1 MSLWKKQ
8 VLYSPMLSTFG
19 GGSSRGFN
27 PGGGSGGPGA
37 VGSAV
42 NALDI
47 LGDGSCRSCLNM
59 ESGSDLNS
67 SNTVI
72 QGGGFSTANKKWGS
86 QSIYIPDGNTTTYIT
101 SNGIDLSSGPVD
113 GDYTIS
119 VWFYLTALRTG
130 GIQPPMMMNSGS
142 DTDANGAITVASP
155 NTGGVSSDRMFGKG
169 RSTATSID
177 AGYDSGTLIAAGS
190 WKHGLHVLDTTANT
204 YKQYLNGTLLKTTTS
219 ASTTGGQ
226 PPSLSTN
233 GGDSS
238 DVDYL
243 LGHEPDSFNPY
254 GGFSGSQNI
263 IGYID
268 QARIFNRVLNSTE
281 VGYVYNEQ
289 LIS

>member
-19 GGSSRGFN
+19 GGSARGFN
-27 PGGGSGGPGA
+27 PGGGASGPGA

-86 QSIYIPDGNTTTYIT
+86 QSIYIPDGNDTTYIT
-101 SNGIDLSSGPVD
+101 SNGIDLSGGAVD
-113 GDYTIS
+113 GDYTLS

-130 GIQPPMMMNSGS
+130 GIQPPMMMNSGA
-142 DTDANGAITVASP
+142 DEDANGAITVASP
-155 NTGGVSSDRMFGKG
+155 ASGGVSSDRMFGKG
-169 RSTATSID
+169 RSSATSID
-177 AGYDSGTLIAAGS
+177 DGYDSGTTIAAGS
-190 WKHGLHVLDTTANT
+190 WKHGLHVLDTTADT
-204 YKQYLNGTLLKTTTS
+204 YKQYLNGTLIKTTTS

-226 PPSLSTN
+226 PPGLA
-233 GGDSS
+233 DSS

-263 IGYID
+263 IGYVD
-268 QARIFNRVLNSTE
+268 QARIFNRVLNATE